1 MTNLSTFVNELSVVD
16 HKLSFSA
23 FFFFSYG
30 KSRVQKM
37 TIRGEIL
44 EQPSVCMKNLYPTF
58 AATVF
63 FLIAF
68 DFSLM
73 STCYQLNTQVYIK
86 SELLIFSDS
95 FQRAYLVSLLLTK
108 RVREVH
114 GTSLSTLCDPEEPQI
129 EFIRR
134 EEGVH

>member
-58 AATVF
+58 AATE
-63 FLIAF
+63 
-68 DFSLM
+68 
-73 STCYQLNTQVYIK
+73 K
-86 SELLIFSDS
+86 
-95 FQRAYLVSLLLTK
+95 K
-108 RVREVH
+108 
-114 GTSLSTLCDPEEPQI
+114 EE
-129 EFIRR
+129 
-134 EEGVH
+134 